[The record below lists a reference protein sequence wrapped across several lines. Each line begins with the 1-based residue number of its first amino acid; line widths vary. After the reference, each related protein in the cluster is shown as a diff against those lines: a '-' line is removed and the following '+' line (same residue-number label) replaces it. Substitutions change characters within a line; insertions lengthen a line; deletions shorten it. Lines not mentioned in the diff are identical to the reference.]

1 MKEKQQNKDKWLHIR
16 LTTDE
21 RSKIERQFKKTTSR
35 KLSEYARN
43 KLLDTHL
50 TTYYRN
56 QSLDDLMAELMPLRK
71 SLNAISTNFNQ
82 AVRKL
87 NSMQFS
93 DSGLSW
99 LKAFEQ
105 DRETFLKEIET
116 IKNVIQKFGEQ
127 WLQDSTQIP
136 Q

>member
-1 MKEKQQNKDKWLHIR
+1 MKEQQQNKTEWLHIR
-16 LTTDE
+16 LTEDE
-21 RSKIERQFKKTTSR
+21 RSKIEKQFKKTTCR

-43 KLLDTHL
+43 KLLDAQL

-71 SLNAISTNFNQ
+71 SLNAISNNFNQ

-93 DSGLSW
+93 DSASTW
-99 LKAFEQ
+99 LQAFER
-105 DRETFLKEIET
+105 DKIRFLNEIET
-116 IKNVIQKFGEQ
+116 VKNHIQKFGEQ
-127 WLQDSTQIP
+127 WLQDSTP
-136 Q
+136 THG